1 MKTFYE
7 ILNSLGI
14 NASLIIGGVIGGLI
28 GMKPGLVWW
37 KQLISV
43 LIAAFIAN
51 YTAPVIVDLFGMG
64 QNTLAGVGFIA
75 GYSGKTMLEYT
86 MEKITKFLA
95 CLSKKENEM
104 LSKLRFLRE
113 HNFNKEAE
121 FIETKVK
128 IISEIKLELQS
139 IVDGRN
145 ETGDVRVF
153 YFE

>member
-28 GMKPGLVWW
+28 GMKPGLSWW
-37 KQLISV
+37 KQLLSV

-64 QNTLAGVGFIA
+64 ENTLAGVGFIA

-86 MEKITKFLA
+86 MEKLTK
-95 CLSKKENEM
+95 KK
-104 LSKLRFLRE
+104 
-113 HNFNKEAE
+113 
-121 FIETKVK
+121 
-128 IISEIKLELQS
+128 
-139 IVDGRN
+139 
-145 ETGDVRVF
+145 
-153 YFE
+153 